1 MEYRVHNPSTA
12 DGLTGTIAKN
22 IAKNKKKLKQTN
34 KKKQNWKLINILTG
48 MSFKKDLEFFF
59 NFYFDIWTVI
69 MLK

>member
-1 MEYRVHNPSTA
+1 MEYWVHNPSTA

-59 NFYFDIWTVI
+59 YFYFDIWTVI